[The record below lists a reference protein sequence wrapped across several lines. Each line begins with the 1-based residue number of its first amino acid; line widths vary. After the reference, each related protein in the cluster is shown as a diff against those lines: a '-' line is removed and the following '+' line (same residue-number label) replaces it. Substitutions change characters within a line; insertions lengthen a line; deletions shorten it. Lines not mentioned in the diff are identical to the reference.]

1 MTVCENGRYFGK
13 TKTEKQFRWNP
24 PELPAW
30 ALPEEEKETFQKT
43 DKTSKTDSFSKAKK
57 GKNAGKAE
65 ETIKD
70 KGNAVISRI
79 GDVMKYEE
87 NGNPVFTEAEIAQV
101 RKLVAGT
108 QLTENGVKELEDLEK
123 FVKTELDTR
132 ISKQQAA

>member
-1 MTVCENGRYFGK
+1 
-13 TKTEKQFRWNP
+13 
-24 PELPAW
+24 
-30 ALPEEEKETFQKT
+30 
-43 DKTSKTDSFSKAKK
+43 
-57 GKNAGKAE
+57 
-65 ETIKD
+65 
-70 KGNAVISRI
+70 
-79 GDVMKYEE
+79 MKYEE